1 MKVLKHHLVV
11 TALASNLV
19 LSGCID
25 DIKITDESESTES
38 PQPTEPTPPQINLVD
53 PQATAETRALF
64 AFLKQTN
71 EDAIMFGHQHET
83 TQGLTILDRSSGLE
97 SDTVNA
103 VGDFAAVYGWDY
115 LSIVGDE
122 ESIDEH
128 VKLAYD
134 RNGIITISAH
144 FPKPIEGT
152 GIVNQLLPGQAG
164 NDEYIAILDKV
175 ADWAHSIKS
184 YDGTSIPIIF
194 RPLHENTGSW
204 FWWGAEHATPDE
216 YISLWRFTVDYLKE
230 KRQIRNFLYAYSPS
244 AQFFNTEET
253 YLERYPGD
261 EYVDLIGYDFYAPPS
276 QDFLERNVTA
286 ARIVGKLAE
295 ERNKISAITETGI
308 RNGISAYPEVTN
320 WFTELHDA
328 LLADEFAKKISYML
342 VWRNGR
348 LDHYWVPI
356 ENGTDN
362 LMDDF
367 VAYHA
372 KETSWFNQDLPDSLY
387 ETENTIAEEAPFIDI
402 VTPTLY
408 QSLAGQFDIHAKVD
422 FIPNIEQVVYST
434 DQGLTV
440 TLTKAQEALYYRGL
454 LDTTGLTEDSAVTGT
469 LTVTYDGGKILATE
483 QIFLVNNQQP
493 PVDAGLVDDF
503 ETYSGLDALLQGQY
517 PSAGQALAPT
527 FSDDVATIN
536 NGTYS
541 LSFNYGLDADNAW
554 AGITKSLNADWS
566 DKNTLQIW
574 VKPDQM
580 GQRLVI
586 QITSG
591 NGTWEHYQILGDI
604 ARDVTTAELNPNG
617 DATLVNELTQ
627 ATLLEIPF
635 DQFIDKKNGNAK
647 IDASKITK
655 FGLYVNALT
664 DHTFTPVTDASIY
677 IDDIMALHIDGN
689 GEFTGAEQAVEYA
702 LNFTDS
708 ADAARWND
716 AGSATITHDTAN
728 ETLTVTPSW
737 AAPKYIITKAVNPI
751 DSTGKEASISVFV
764 PQSYVDE
771 GLFAFKF
778 FVKDN
783 AGKGGHFGLIKA
795 ADLVGDSWNEITY
808 ENINSDSYVWNA
820 SGFDMTQIAQTGL
833 ELISG
838 GSSITDTFYIDNIRM
853 GPSTKITMLFDDAA
867 DVTGWSD
874 GGGGLALTYDA
885 TESAMAVVPTWP
897 AANKLLS
904 FKNLPDLTDFV
915 SKTLSLRVKI
925 PEAYITEGTFK
936 LKITAKD
943 EAFKFANFPAI
954 NTSNLTGDDWNTIT
968 FENIQIESFGFSAS
982 DFNIN
987 AIKQIGFE
995 IRDSAVTE
1003 EILIDNIIID

>member
-1 MKVLKHHLVV
+1 MKSIKCCLI
-11 TALASNLV
+11 ASSLASTL
-19 LSGCID
+19 LLPGCLQ
-25 DIKITDESESTES
+25 DIKIDDVSNEPKT
-38 PQPTEPTPPQINLVD
+38 PTEPTPIQINLVD
-53 PQATAETRALF
+53 PQATNETKALF

-71 EDAIMFGHQHET
+71 DQAIMFGHQHET
-83 TQGLTILDRSSGLE
+83 TQGLTIVDRSSGLE
-97 SDTVNA
+97 SDTVSA

-144 FPKPIEGT
+144 FPQPVDGT
-152 GIVNQLLPGQAG
+152 GIVDQLLPGQAG

-175 ADWAHSIKS
+175 ADWAHSIKTS
-184 YDGTSIPIIF
+184 DGKAIPIIF

-216 YISLWRFTVDYLKE
+216 YISLWRFTVDYLRD
-230 KRQIRNFLYAYSPS
+230 KRQVRNFLYAYSPS
-244 AQFFNTEET
+244 AQFFSTEEV

-276 QDFLERNVTA
+276 QDFLAKNVKA
-286 ARIVGKLAE
+286 ASVVGKLAE
-295 ERNKISAITETGI
+295 ERNKISAITETGL

-328 LLADEFAKKISYML
+328 LLADEYARKVSYML

-356 ENGTDN
+356 DSGTDN

-387 ETENTIAEEAPFIDI
+387 ETENTIAAETPFIDI
-402 VTPTLY
+402 MTPTQY

-434 DQGLTV
+434 DQGISV
-440 TLTKAQEALYYRGL
+440 TLTKAQDELYYRGL
-454 LDTTGLTEDSAVTGT
+454 LDTTALIEDSAVTGT
-469 LTVTYDGGKILATE
+469 LTVTYDGGKILQTE
-483 QIFLVNNQQP
+483 QVFLVNNQQS
-493 PVDAGLVDDF
+493 VMDNGLIDEF
-503 ETYSGLDALLQGQY
+503 ETYAGIDALLQGQY
-517 PSAGQALAPT
+517 PSAGQALPPT
-527 FSDDVATIN
+527 LSDDVETTN
-536 NGTYS
+536 SGTYS
-541 LSFNYGLDADNAW
+541 LSFNYALDKDNAW

-566 DKNTLQIW
+566 DRNTLQIW

-586 QITSG
+586 QITTG

-604 ARDVTTAELNPNG
+604 ARNVTTSELNPNG

-647 IDASKITK
+647 MDATKITK
-655 FGLYVNALT
+655 FGLYINALT
-664 DHTFTPVTDASIY
+664 DSTFTPIVSTSIY
-677 IDDIMALHIDGN
+677 FDDIKAIHVNGN
-689 GEFTGAEQAVEYA
+689 GEFSGAEQASEYVLDFA
-702 LNFTDS
+702 EA
-708 ADAARWND
+708 ADAQGWND

-728 ETLTVTPSW
+728 ETLTVTPTW
-737 AAPKYIITKAVNPI
+737 TAPKYIITKAVSPV
-751 DSTGKEASISVFV
+751 DSTGKEASIKVFI

-778 FVKDN
+778 FVKDT
-783 AGKGGHFGLIKA
+783 AGKGGHFGLVNTS
-795 ADLVGDSWNEITY
+795 DLVGDSWNEISY
-808 ENINSDSYVWNA
+808 EDITADSYVWSA

-838 GSSITDTFYIDNIRM
+838 GASVTDTFFIDDIRM
-853 GPSTKITMLFDDAA
+853 GPSTKITMLFDDTS

-874 GGGGLALTYDA
+874 GGGGLALSHDA
-885 TESAMAVVPTWP
+885 DKSAMSVVPTWP

-904 FKNLPDLTDFV
+904 FKNLPDLTDFIG
-915 SKTLSLRVKI
+915 KTLSLRVMLPK
-925 PEAYITEGTFK
+925 AYITESTLK

-943 EAFKFANFPAI
+943 DKFKFANFPAVR
-954 NTSNLTGDDWNTIT
+954 TSALTGDDWNTIT
-968 FENIQIESFGFSAS
+968 FKNIQLESFGFTAS

-995 IRDSAVTE
+995 IRDSAITE